1 MADITRT
8 DVIMYLEKASM
19 LEISELIKEIEVK
32 FDVKAAAPQ
41 IAVAAM
47 PGAGAGGEAQAEQ
60 AEKTEFNVILKAAG
74 ANKIQVI
81 KAVREVTSLG
91 LKEAK
96 DLVEGAPKPV
106 KEGVDKQES
115 ENIKK
120 KLEEAGA
127 EVEVN

>member
-1 MADITRT
+1 MADITRS
-8 DVIMYLEKASM
+8 DVIEYLGKASM

-41 IAVAAM
+41 IAVAAA
-47 PGAGAGGEAQAEQ
+47 PGAAGGEAAAEQ
-60 AEKTEFNVILKAAG
+60 VEKTEFNVILKAAG

-96 DLVEGAPKPV
+96 ELVEGAPKAV
-106 KEGVDKQES
+106 KEGVDKQEA
-115 ENIKK
+115 ENVKK
-120 KLEEAGA
+120 KLEESGA

>member
-1 MADITRT
+1 
-8 DVIMYLEKASM
+8 M

-41 IAVAAM
+41 IAVAAV

-60 AEKTEFNVILKAAG
+60 AEQTEFTVTLKAAG
-74 ANKIQVI
+74 GNKIQVI

-106 KEGVDKQES
+106 KEGVDKQEA

-127 EVEVN
+127 QVEVN